1 MSGNENSRQVW
12 QDVERVFDCIEEMF
26 EEMTVDEI
34 AEEARAS
41 GVDVRVAADSVR
53 SAYARAYKEVKQSR
67 LRAARAAYEREAKDL
82 EGSSD
87 DELPGTYDGQ
97 LALLARV
104 NAARP
109 GLLQGM
115 TVGYRDFDRVA
126 PEDLK
131 SLLLQLARLGVL
143 ADIDRSEEPEE

>member
-1 MSGNENSRQVW
+1 
-12 QDVERVFDCIEEMF
+12 
-26 EEMTVDEI
+26 
-34 AEEARAS
+34 
-41 GVDVRVAADSVR
+41 VAADSVR
-53 SAYARAYKEVKQSR
+53 SAYARAYKEVKQSK